1 MTSDFVRSP
10 NQPRGCT
17 DALPFQ
23 MSRTR
28 ISEWGFREDRA
39 CGRLI
44 PEEISATEHETD
56 DCQRE
61 GAYGDFVP
69 TASKWGDKNIR
80 VRRMKVA
87 TRYRSGK
94 ADGELLIAAGAGDRH
109 ALEEI
114 PGVQIREGANGTH
127 IVLLRSPTGRPD
139 TRGAP

>member
-1 MTSDFVRSP
+1 M
-10 NQPRGCT
+10 
-17 DALPFQ
+17 
-23 MSRTR
+23 
-28 ISEWGFREDRA
+28 
-39 CGRLI
+39 
-44 PEEISATEHETD
+44 
-56 DCQRE
+56 
-61 GAYGDFVP
+61 P

-94 ADGELLIAAGAGDRH
+94 SDGELLIAAGAGDRN